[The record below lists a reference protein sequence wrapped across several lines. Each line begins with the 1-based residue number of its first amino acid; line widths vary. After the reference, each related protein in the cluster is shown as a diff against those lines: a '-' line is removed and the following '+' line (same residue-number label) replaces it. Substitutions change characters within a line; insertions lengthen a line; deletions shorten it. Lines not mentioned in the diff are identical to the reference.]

1 MKGQKIL
8 LKNIE
13 NEIFDWIMEI
23 RNKKLVVTRK
33 DVKEQAILL
42 TLNYDVVDSFAASNH
57 WLSNLMLRYE
67 LSLRKS
73 NTLFKISDVE
83 IATRAVSFINF
94 IDKLPI
100 SSYLA
105 SDIIALDET
114 AIYIGIPQKSTIERR
129 GKSTVSIQST

>member
-1 MKGQKIL
+1 
-8 LKNIE
+8 
-13 NEIFDWIMEI
+13 MEK

-42 TLNYDVVDSFAASNH
+42 ALNYDVVDSFAASNH
-57 WLSNLMLRYE
+57 WLSNFMLRYE

-73 NTLFKISDVE
+73 STLFKIPDVE
-83 IATRAVSFINF
+83 IATRAVSFIDF

-100 SSYLA
+100 SSCLA

-114 AIYIGIPQKSTIERR
+114 AVYIGIQ
-129 GKSTVSIQST
+129 QQ